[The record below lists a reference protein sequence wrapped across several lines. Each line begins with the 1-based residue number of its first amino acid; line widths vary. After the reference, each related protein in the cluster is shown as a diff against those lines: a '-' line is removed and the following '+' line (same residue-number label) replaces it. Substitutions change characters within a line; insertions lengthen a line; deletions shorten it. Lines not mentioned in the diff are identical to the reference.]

1 MKLFKNIVALLQI
14 AACAYVGY
22 YSYQLAAM
30 TISAGGTAVIKNLI
44 FSNFGIITA
53 IDLILISCA
62 SSNIIKETADS
73 VKSSCFVSL
82 LALLGL
88 GVTLGFNFE
97 LYITVGA
104 AVLAGLNLL
113 LLFSYQNTQNRS

>member
-22 YSYQLAAM
+22 YLYQLAVM
-30 TISAGGTAVIKNLI
+30 VISAGGTAAIKDLI

-62 SSNIIKETADS
+62 SSNMIKETADS

-82 LALLGL
+82 LALIGL
-88 GVTLGFNFE
+88 GVMLEFNFE
-97 LYITVGA
+97 LYVMIGA

-113 LLFSYQNTQNRS
+113 LLFSYQNNQNKS